1 MNEKPKNKV
10 LLVLKRILNWF
21 GCKSKLTLVLI
32 INLVI
37 AYYATNVGFNLG
49 RSHSISK
56 LPNSCFV
63 DSVVFASNANYIL
76 SNENTWAQVYAFQF
90 HYKDDMK
97 VTLDFNKTL
106 LEYKVTVPKYHGHAI
121 CVFEH
126 RNMLW
131 IYDNN
136 YGTMPLGPVGNRN
149 EYHLRVTNWIEK
161 KYEVIVFNSIMID
174 DDQGKTTAWIKE

>member
-21 GCKSKLTLVLI
+21 GWKSKLTLVLI
-32 INLVI
+32 INTI
-37 AYYATNVGFNLG
+37 IGYYAINVGFNLA

-63 DSVVFASNANYIL
+63 DSVVFASNANFIL

-106 LEYKVTVPKYHGHAI
+106 LEYKVTIPKYHGHAI

-126 RNMLW
+126 KGMLW
-131 IYDNN
+131 VYDNN
-136 YGTMPLGPVGNRN
+136 YGTMPLGKAGDRN
-149 EYHLRVTNWIEK
+149 GYHLRVTNWIEN
-161 KYEVIVFNSIMID
+161 KYNVIVFNSIMID

>member
-1 MNEKPKNKV
+1 VN
-10 LLVLKRILNWF
+10 RIKKFFAWF
-21 GCKSKLTLVLI
+21 GWKSKLSLALLLNVA
-32 INLVI
+32 I
-37 AYYATNVGFNLG
+37 AYYAINIGFNIG
-49 RSHSISK
+49 RTHSISK

-63 DSVVFASNANYIL
+63 DSVIFASNANFIL

-90 HYKDDMK
+90 HYKDDMLVK
-97 VTLDFNKTL
+97 VDFNKSL
-106 LEYKVTVPKYHGHAI
+106 LEYKVTLPKYYGHAV

-126 RNMLW
+126 KNMLW

-136 YGTMPLGPVGNRN
+136 YGTMPLGSVGNRN

-174 DDQGKTTAWIKE
+174 DDEGKTSAWIKE

>member
-10 LLVLKRILNWF
+10 LLVLKRLLNWF
-21 GCKSKLTLVLI
+21 GWKSKLALVLV
-32 INLVI
+32 INVAI
-37 AYYATNVGFNLG
+37 AYYATNIGFNIG

-63 DSVVFASNANYIL
+63 DSVVFASNANFIL

-90 HYKDDMK
+90 HYKDDLK

-126 RNMLW
+126 KGMLW

-136 YGTMPLGPVGNRN
+136 YGTMPLGKAGDRN
-149 EYHLRVTNWIEK
+149 QYHLRVTNWIED
-161 KYEVIVFNSIMID
+161 KYNVIVFNSIMID
-174 DDQGKTTAWIKE
+174 DDQGKTTAWIRE